1 MITNDNQC
9 MLIEANTNL
18 ALSTANEVMKECIP
32 DAVDGTIELVLGL
45 QGPQRKELVPK
56 PAPIEADTPQPG
68 NCRIRS

>member
-9 MLIEANTNL
+9 MLIEANTNP